1 MNAPALTNPALAT
14 PVRHVAVLG
23 RGLAGWGGGVDL
35 LRLFLN
41 GLCAVPEPGQR
52 LSLLLPGESWSR
64 RARRTVRQ
72 ALGALRGRP
81 SPPRPLSAPAL
92 REAFA
97 GYEGQVTI
105 RFYTG
110 GSRGLRR
117 TLRELRA
124 EVVLPCMD
132 VPGPDFPVPW
142 IGYLYDFQHRHLPE
156 LFTAHERA
164 RRDAAFE
171 AMLAQAHSIV
181 VTSRAVADDAAR
193 FYPASRAR
201 LIPLPFS
208 AALQPQL
215 LRRDPVQVRAQ
226 FDVPQGY
233 FILCNQFWV
242 HKDHRTAFRAFAQL
256 LKERSEVELTLVC
269 TGSLEDHRAPGH
281 AAELRALLATLGIA
295 DRVLLLGYLSK
306 PDQIALMRGA
316 IALLQPTLFEGGPG
330 GGSTYDAVALGV
342 PAILSDI
349 PVNREVEGRSISY
362 FPPGDAP
369 ALAARMAQALDA
381 GLPAPDPAELARES
395 AWRLARLGRTLQQAI
410 SEAVLNYR

>member
-1 MNAPALTNPALAT
+1 MNAAAPSTA
-14 PVRHVAVLG
+14 VRRVVVLG

-41 GLCAVPEPGQR
+41 GLCAVPALDQAVT
-52 LSLLLPGESWSR
+52 LLLPGESWSR
-64 RARRTVRQ
+64 RARRAFRE
-72 ALGALRGRP
+72 ALQTLRGRAAVP
-81 SPPRPLSAPAL
+81 QPLSAPAL
-92 REAFA
+92 RESFA
-97 GYEGQVTI
+97 GYEGQVSI

-117 TLRELRA
+117 ALHALRA
-124 EVVLPCMD
+124 EVVLPCLD
-132 VPGPDFPVPW
+132 VPGRDFPVPW

-156 LFTAHERA
+156 LFSAHERA

-171 AMLAQAHSIV
+171 AMLDSARSIV

-215 LRRDPVQVRAQ
+215 LERDPAQVRAK
-226 FDVPQGY
+226 FGVPPRY
-233 FILCNQFWV
+233 FMLCNQFWV
-242 HKDHRTAFRAFAQL
+242 HKDHRTAFLAFAQL
-256 LKERSEVELTLVC
+256 LNEAPQAGLALVC

-281 AAELRALLATLGIA
+281 AAELRALLDRLGIA
-295 DRVLLLGYLSK
+295 DRVLLLGYIAK
-306 PDQIALMRGA
+306 PEQIALLRGA

-362 FPPGDAP
+362 FPPRDAP
-369 ALAARMAQALDA
+369 ALAARMAQALGA
-381 GLPAPDPAELARES
+381 VSAAPDPADLARE
-395 AWRLARLGRTLQQAI
+395 AALRLARLGSTLQQAI
-410 SEAVLNYR
+410 GEAVLSYR

>member
-1 MNAPALTNPALAT
+1 
-14 PVRHVAVLG
+14 
-23 RGLAGWGGGVDL
+23 
-35 LRLFLN
+35 
-41 GLCAVPEPGQR
+41 
-52 LSLLLPGESWSR
+52 
-64 RARRTVRQ
+64 
-72 ALGALRGRP
+72 
-81 SPPRPLSAPAL
+81 
-92 REAFA
+92 
-97 GYEGQVTI
+97 
-105 RFYTG
+105 
-110 GSRGLRR
+110 
-117 TLRELRA
+117 
-124 EVVLPCMD
+124 
-132 VPGPDFPVPW
+132 
-142 IGYLYDFQHRHLPE
+142 
-156 LFTAHERA
+156 
-164 RRDAAFE
+164 
-171 AMLAQAHSIV
+171 
-181 VTSRAVADDAAR
+181 
-193 FYPASRAR
+193 
-201 LIPLPFS
+201 
-208 AALQPQL
+208 
-215 LRRDPVQVRAQ
+215 VRAQ
-226 FDVPQGY
+226 FDVPQRY

-256 LKERSEVELTLVC
+256 LKERSEVEVTLVC

-295 DRVLLLGYLSK
+295 DRVRLLGYLAK

-410 SEAVLNYR
+410 GEAVLNYR

>member
-1 MNAPALTNPALAT
+1 MSAPAPSS
-14 PVRHVAVLG
+14 PVCQVAVLG

-41 GLCAVPEPGQR
+41 GLCAVPDPSLR
-52 LSLLLPGESWSR
+52 LTLLLPGESWSR
-64 RARRTVRQ
+64 RTRRALRQ
-72 ALGALRGRP
+72 ALRALARRP
-81 SPPRPLSAPAL
+81 SPPQPLSTPAL

-97 GYEGQVTI
+97 GYAGQVAI

-117 TLRELRA
+117 ALRALRA

-132 VPGPDFPVPW
+132 VPRQDFAVPW

-156 LFTAHERA
+156 LFTAHERE
-164 RRDAAFE
+164 RRDAAFA
-171 AMLAQAHSIV
+171 AMFAQARSIV

-215 LRRDPVQVRAQ
+215 LRRDPAQVRAQ
-226 FDVPQGY
+226 FGVPQRY

-242 HKDHRTAFRAFAQL
+242 HKDHRTAFLAFAQL
-256 LKERSEVELTLVC
+256 LKEAPEAGLALVC

-281 AAELRALLATLGIA
+281 AGELRALLGSLGIA
-295 DRVLLLGYLSK
+295 DRVQLLGYIAK

-342 PAILSDI
+342 PVILSDI

-362 FPPGDAP
+362 FPPQDAP
-369 ALAARMAQALDA
+369 ALSARMAQALDA
-381 GLPAPDPAELARES
+381 GSAAADPAELARE
-395 AWRLARLGRTLQQAI
+395 AALRLARLGSTLQQAI
-410 SEAVLNYR
+410 GEAVLSYR